1 MKMVIDKIERFSVTY
16 WAVVGIAIDR
26 RVLNNINTKE
36 VQSLKSVFL
45 NICSQLDADPSIE
58 CKHA

>member
-1 MKMVIDKIERFSVTY
+1 MVIDKIERFSVTY

-36 VQSLKSVFL
+36 VQSLNQFF
-45 NICSQLDADPSIE
+45 
-58 CKHA
+58 